1 MKGLDNMDKNTAIKI
16 AQGISDLMDDFV
28 LVVRQ
33 GENDFCVV
41 SGSCY
46 SGGEENVIDVFC
58 HGC

>member
-1 MKGLDNMDKNTAIKI
+1 MDKNTAIQI
-16 AQGISDLMDDFV
+16 AQGLSELMDDFV

-33 GENDFCVV
+33 GDNYFDVV

-46 SGGEENVIDVFC
+46 TGGEDNVIDVFC